1 VYRDEEKRRQTRM
14 GPYELIEEVMDEWDK
29 QSDLMST
36 MKPEANNYTVVDNNV
51 RKEKTNK
58 LQ

>member
-1 VYRDEEKRRQTRM
+1 MYRDEEKRRQTRM